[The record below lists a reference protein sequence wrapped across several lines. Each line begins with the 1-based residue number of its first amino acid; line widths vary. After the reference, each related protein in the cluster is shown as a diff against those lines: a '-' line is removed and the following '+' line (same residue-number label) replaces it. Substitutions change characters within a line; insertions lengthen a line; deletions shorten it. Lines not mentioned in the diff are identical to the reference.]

1 MSGFKGGKSVDKT
14 PFLPFHR
21 PTIYD
26 HHIQAVSATLRS
38 GWLSSAKKVE
48 EFEKVFAR
56 KVGAKYAVAVNSC
69 TAALH
74 LSLLCLKIG
83 PGDEVITSPITFVSA
98 VSVIEHV
105 GAMPVFVDVLPEDL
119 TIDPGDVL
127 RKITKRTKLIIAT
140 HFAGFPAHMDELE
153 KVAGERGIPLVTDA
167 AHAIETVYHGRKSG
181 KLGQAA
187 CYSFYPTKNITTGE
201 GGMLTTGDAAMAARA
216 RSLRMHGVTKSAWDR
231 YGPGG
236 YKHWDVVEL
245 GWKYNMSDIQA
256 ALGLSQLQDIDS
268 WMGTR
273 TMLDGTYR
281 NYIDRTLVDILAPLD
296 KDLVPARHLFVIRVQ
311 DRDRVMGEVQKR
323 GVGVGV
329 HFRAVYRLK
338 YYQAKYRISRAAFPV
353 AEKASNEV
361 LSLPL
366 YPAMQVSDVYRVIK
380 TLESTIRDIQRKMR

>member
-1 MSGFKGGKSVDKT
+1 MDKV

-21 PTIYD
+21 PSIYER
-26 HHIQAVSATLRS
+26 HIQAVADTLRS

-48 EFEKVFAR
+48 EFEKAFAKR
-56 KVGAKYAVAVNSC
+56 VGAKHAVAVNSC

-74 LSLLCLKIG
+74 ISLLCLKIG

-105 GAMPVFVDVLPEDL
+105 GATPVFADVLPEDL
-119 TIDPGDVL
+119 TIDPMDVQK
-127 RKITKRTKLIIAT
+127 KITKRTKLIIAT
-140 HFAGFPAHMDELE
+140 HFAGFPAHMDEIE
-153 KVAGERGIPLVTDA
+153 KVAEKRGIPLVTDA
-167 AHAIETVYHGRKSG
+167 AHAIETIYHGRKSG
-181 KLGQAA
+181 QLGRAA

-201 GGMLTTGDAAMAARA
+201 GGMLTTDDEAMADQA

-256 ALGLSQLQDIDS
+256 ALGLAQLQDIDP
-268 WMGTR
+268 WLGTR
-273 TMLDGTYR
+273 TMLDGAYR
-281 NYIDRTLVDILAPLD
+281 NYIDRTLVDVLSPLD
-296 KDLVPARHLFVIRVQ
+296 EDILPARHLFVIRVQ
-311 DRDRVMGEVQKR
+311 NRDRVMDEVQKR

-338 YYQAKYRISRAAFPV
+338 YYQAKYKVPRTAFPV
-353 AEKASNEV
+353 AEKASGEV

-366 YPAMQVSDVYRVIK
+366 YPAMQVPDVYRVIN
-380 TLESTIRDIQRKMR
+380 TLMSVVRDIQHKMC

>member
-1 MSGFKGGKSVDKT
+1 MKNEQA

-26 HHIQAVSATLRS
+26 HHIHAVSEALRS
-38 GWLSSAKKVE
+38 GWLSSAQKVV
-48 EFEKVFAR
+48 EFEKAFALV
-56 KVGAKYAVAVNSC
+56 VGAKHAVAVNSC

-74 LSLLCLKIG
+74 LALICLKVG
-83 PGDEVITSPITFVSA
+83 PGDEVITCPITFVSA

-105 GAMPVFVDVLPEDL
+105 GATPIFADVCQDDL
-119 TIDPGDVL
+119 TINPDSV
-127 RKITKRTKLIIAT
+127 RKKITRKTKVIVAT
-140 HFAGFPAHMDELE
+140 HFAGFPAHMEELE
-153 KVAGERGIPLVTDA
+153 KIAEDAGLVLITDA
-167 AHAIETVYHGRKSG
+167 AHAIETVYHGRPSG
-181 KLGQAA
+181 QLGKVA

-201 GGMLTTGDAAMAARA
+201 GGMLVTDDETLADQA

-256 ALGLSQLQDIDS
+256 ALGLSQLKDMEA
-268 WMGTR
+268 WLGKR
-273 TMLDGTYR
+273 TMLSNAYL
-281 NYIDRTLVDILAPLD
+281 NYIDRHVPVLMPLD
-296 KDLVPARHLFVIRVQ
+296 QDIRWARHLFVVRVQ
-311 DRDRVMGEVQKR
+311 ARDAVMQEVQKR

-338 YYQAKYRISRAAFPV
+338 YYAEKYRIPDGTCPV
-353 AEKASNEV
+353 AEQASDSV

-366 YPAMQVSDVYRVIK
+366 YPSMEVADVYRVLKIFH
-380 TLESTIRDIQRKMR
+380 EEVRDFS